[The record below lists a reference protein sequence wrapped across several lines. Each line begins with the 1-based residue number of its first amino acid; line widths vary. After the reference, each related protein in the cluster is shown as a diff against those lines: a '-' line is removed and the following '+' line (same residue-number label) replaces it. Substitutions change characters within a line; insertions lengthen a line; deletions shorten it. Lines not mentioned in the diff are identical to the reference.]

1 MLGFLFGAACVA
13 GVLHVMRRRRGWR
26 YGGRSCGY
34 HRGWGSH
41 HGCGGH
47 GCGGHGRGGHGW
59 DDHGGYDRED
69 FGGGQGWDGPGS
81 GGGSRNPWWLR
92 GLFLRLDTSPGQE
105 KVIREVLGE
114 MRDEGRVMR
123 EELRKARVD
132 VATVLR
138 SDSVDA
144 TAMGEAF
151 GRHDDALDHMRKG
164 LVGALAKLH
173 EALDERQRGMLA
185 QWLESGRMWHRPGR
199 DRDRGDE
206 AGVA

>member
-1 MLGFLFGAACVA
+1 MLGFLLGAACVA
-13 GVLHVMRRRRGWR
+13 GAVHMMRRRYGWR
-26 YGGRSCGY
+26 YGGRGCGGPRGCGS
-34 HRGWGSH
+34 HGWGSH
-41 HGCGGH
+41 HGRGWGH
-47 GCGGHGRGGHGW
+47 HHGHGW
-59 DDHGGYDRED
+59 GD
-69 FGGGQGWDGPGS
+69 GGGDHHDDFAGRGGWDGPA
-81 GGGSRNPWWLR
+81 GGRNPWWLR
-92 GLFLRLDTSPGQE
+92 GVFLRLDTSPGQE

-114 MRDEGRVMR
+114 MRDEGRSLR

-151 GRHDDALDHMRKG
+151 GRHDDALDRMRKG

-173 EALDERQRGMLA
+173 EALDERQRRLLA
-185 QWLESGRMWHRPGR
+185 QWLESGRMWHRHGR
-199 DRDRGDE
+199 DHGDD